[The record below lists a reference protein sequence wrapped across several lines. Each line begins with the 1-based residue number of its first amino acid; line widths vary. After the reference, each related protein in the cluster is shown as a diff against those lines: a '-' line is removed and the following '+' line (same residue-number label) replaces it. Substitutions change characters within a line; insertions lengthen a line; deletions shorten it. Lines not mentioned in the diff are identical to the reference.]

1 MNQPSM
7 MQRLAQAI
15 ALGSQF
21 IGIFV
26 AAIAIGR
33 GSDYLLGTDPLGILF
48 GVMLGLTG
56 GIMSL
61 LRHQETESPDD
72 GSADV

>member
-48 GVMLGLTG
+48 GVMLGLAG
-56 GIMSL
+56 GIISL

>member
-1 MNQPSM
+1 M
-7 MQRLAQAI
+7 MKRLAQAI

-33 GSDYLLGTDPLGILF
+33 GIDHFLGSDPLGILF
-48 GVMLGLTG
+48 GVMVGLTG

-61 LRHQETESPDD
+61 LRHQKTEPPKD
-72 GSADV
+72 GSTDV

>member
-1 MNQPSM
+1 MKQSSM
-7 MQRLAQAI
+7 MQQLAQAI

-33 GSDYLLGTDPLGILF
+33 VIDHFLRSDPFGILL
-48 GVMLGLTG
+48 GVMLGLSG

-72 GSADV
+72 GSSDV

>member
-33 GSDYLLGTDPLGILF
+33 GSDHLLGTDPLGILF
-48 GVMLGLTG
+48 GVMLGLAG

-61 LRHQETESPDD
+61 LRHQETESRDE
-72 GSADV
+72 GSGDV